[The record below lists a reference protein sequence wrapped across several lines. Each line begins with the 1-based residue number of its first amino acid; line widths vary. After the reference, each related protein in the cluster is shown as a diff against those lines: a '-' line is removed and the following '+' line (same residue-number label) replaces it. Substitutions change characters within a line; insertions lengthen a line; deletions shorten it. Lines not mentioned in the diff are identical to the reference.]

1 MRLPTGIT
9 IDRETGE
16 IIGVERAE
24 APEAELKRITRALI
38 GRSGHGYTEEDGAD
52 RPEGKRVPGGDD
64 PVLHGPAVEQIPMGR
79 MEHAGQ
85 EPGQGRGSDH
95 RRRPISV

>member
-1 MRLPTGIT
+1 MKLPTGIT

-38 GRSGHGYTEEDGAD
+38 GRSGHGHTEENGAD
-52 RPEGKRVPGGDD
+52 RPEGAGVSGRNDS
-64 PVLHGPAVEQIPMGR
+64 VLHGSAVEQIPVGR
-79 MEHAGQ
+79 VEDTGQ
-85 EPGQGRGSDH
+85 EPGQGRGRDH
-95 RRRPISV
+95 RRRSISV